1 MFQNRW
7 RPPRANGEAPSA
19 MQWWERS
26 FGARDATEQLARLRQ
41 ELGAAI
47 ADVEHSKRPVF
58 LRALGK
64 DLDREL
70 GQLAQ
75 RAAFVA
81 REATSQFAQR
91 CDLLEEMVEY
101 YCDAV
106 VPSGRVFDAIDL
118 SDCAREAVAR
128 LSGDMILVLRIQ
140 SEPHVL
146 ARRRPVISL
155 FEVAIRAASA
165 RPEDEVEVI
174 LAACSDRHA
183 EFRVSWPRTA
193 TSEEGP
199 RRHGR
204 DDERFF
210 ALAVACALKVGA
222 TLSRHTGVCDNLVV
236 RIPMP
241 DASPALALEPDV
253 VEQAT
258 AFFAES

>member
-1 MFQNRW
+1 MV
-7 RPPRANGEAPSA
+7 
-19 MQWWERS
+19 
-26 FGARDATEQLARLRQ
+26 DAEN
-41 ELGAAI
+41 
-47 ADVEHSKRPVF
+47 SKRPMF
-58 LRALGK
+58 LRALGQ

-70 GQLAQ
+70 EQLAQ
-75 RAAFVA
+75 RAAFA
-81 REATSQFAQR
+81 ASEATSEFVQR
-91 CDLLEEMVEY
+91 CDLLDEMVGY

-128 LSGDMILVLRIQ
+128 LSGDMILLLRIQ
-140 SEPHVL
+140 AEPHVV
-146 ARRRPVISL
+146 AGRRPVISL

-165 RPEDEVEVI
+165 RPDDEVEVI

-183 EFRVSWPRTA
+183 EFRVSWPRT
-193 TSEEGP
+193 TTRKDGSTH
-199 RRHGR
+199 HGR

-222 TLSRHTGVCDNLVV
+222 TLSRHTGVCDTLVV

-253 VEQAT
+253 VEHAT
-258 AFFAES
+258 AFCAES